1 MNVKP
6 ALISP
11 LFTPN
16 FCQHQQ
22 RCKGLLRAFVVASA
36 MCVSNAH
43 ADGLS
48 DLKSALT
55 RLQGQTPVKAV
66 VDAKTWNRQGEGKDL
81 EETQGSASVV
91 IEESQR
97 GLQVLYS
104 KEMLNKLE
112 AEERS
117 KEKDQKAKTPTLSAL
132 GEVNSSALRPM
143 ISAASHLLRNLEKAV
158 FKGEKSDSFNGKPA
172 RLLNFEISIDKLTEK
187 ERKYMKK
194 FESSFDIWIAA
205 DGTPLAS
212 RAAQKIEGRAFVV
225 ISFEAKNEEEWVYGT
240 VGDRLVA
247 LRRESKNV
255 GSGMG
260 ERGENKTIKTLQVQ
274 SL

>member
-1 MNVKP
+1 MSIKHILNKRTAQSVL
-6 ALISP
+6 AMSVL
-11 LFTPN
+11 
-16 FCQHQQ
+16 C
-22 RCKGLLRAFVVASA
+22 ASA
-36 MCVSNAH
+36 AQ

-48 DLKSALT
+48 DLKGALA
-55 RLQGQTPVKAV
+55 RLQGQTPLKAV
-66 VDAKTWNRQGEGKDL
+66 VDAKTWNRQGEGKEL
-81 EETQGSASVV
+81 EETQGSASVLV
-91 IEESQR
+91 EESAR
-97 GLQVLYS
+97 GFQVLYS
-104 KEMLNKLE
+104 NEMLSKLD

-117 KEKDQKAKTPTLSAL
+117 KEKDQKAKTPTLAAL

-143 ISAASHLLRNLEKAV
+143 ISAARHLSRNLEKAM
-158 FKGEKSDSFNGKPA
+158 FKGEKMDSFNGKPA
-172 RLLNFEISIDKLTEK
+172 RVLSFEMSIDKLTEK

-194 FESSFDIWIAA
+194 FESNFDVWIAA

-212 RAAQKIEGRAFVV
+212 RAAQKVEGRAFVV

-240 VGDRLVA
+240 VGDRLIA

-260 ERGENKTIKTLQVQ
+260 ERGETKTIKTLQVQ

>member
-1 MNVKP
+1 MSIKHILNKRTAQSVLAMS
-6 ALISP
+6 AL
-11 LFTPN
+11 
-16 FCQHQQ
+16 C
-22 RCKGLLRAFVVASA
+22 ASA
-36 MCVSNAH
+36 AQ

-48 DLKSALT
+48 DLKGALA
-55 RLQGQTPVKAV
+55 RLQGQTSLKAV

-81 EETQGSASVV
+81 EETQGSASVLV
-91 IEESQR
+91 EESAR

-104 KEMLNKLE
+104 KEMLSKLE

-117 KEKDQKAKTPTLSAL
+117 KEKDQKAKTPTLAAL

-143 ISAASHLLRNLEKAV
+143 ISAAGHLSRNLEKAM
-158 FKGEKSDSFNGKPA
+158 FKGEKVDSFNGKPA
-172 RLLNFEISIDKLTEK
+172 RVLNFEVSMDKLTEK

-194 FESSFDIWIAA
+194 FESNFDVWIAA

-212 RAAQKIEGRAFVV
+212 RAAQKVEGRAFVV

-240 VGDRLVA
+240 VGDRLIA

-260 ERGENKTIKTLQVQ
+260 ERGETKTIKTLQVQ

>member
-1 MNVKP
+1 MSIKHILNKRAAQSMLVMS
-6 ALISP
+6 AL
-11 LFTPN
+11 
-16 FCQHQQ
+16 C
-22 RCKGLLRAFVVASA
+22 ASA
-36 MCVSNAH
+36 AQ

-48 DLKSALT
+48 DLKGALA
-55 RLQGQTPVKAV
+55 RLQGQTPLKAV

-81 EETQGSASVV
+81 EETQGSASVL
-91 IEESQR
+91 IEESTR

-104 KEMLNKLE
+104 KEMLGKLE

-117 KEKDQKAKTPTLSAL
+117 KEKDQKAKTPTLAAL

-143 ISAASHLLRNLEKAV
+143 ISAAGHLSRNLEKAM
-158 FKGEKSDSFNGKPA
+158 FKGEKVDNFNGKPA
-172 RLLNFEISIDKLTEK
+172 RVLNFEISIDKLTEK

-194 FESSFDIWIAA
+194 FESNFDVWIAA

-212 RAAQKIEGRAFVV
+212 RAAQKVEGRAFIV

-247 LRRESKNV
+247 LRRESKNS

-260 ERGENKTIKTLQVQ
+260 ERGETKTIKTLQVQ

>member
-1 MNVKP
+1 MSINNFLNRRTAQC
-6 ALISP
+6 ALVISA
-11 LFTPN
+11 LYT
-16 FCQHQQ
+16 
-22 RCKGLLRAFVVASA
+22 SA
-36 MCVSNAH
+36 AH

-48 DLKSALT
+48 DLKSALA
-55 RLQGQTPVKAV
+55 RLQGQTPLKAV
-66 VDAKTWNRQGEGKDL
+66 VDAKTWNRQGEGKEL
-81 EETQGSASVV
+81 EETQGSASVLV
-91 IEESQR
+91 EESQR

-104 KEMLNKLE
+104 KEMLSKLE

-117 KEKDQKAKTPTLSAL
+117 KEKDQKAKTPTLAAL

-143 ISAASHLLRNLEKAV
+143 ISAAGHLSRNLEKAI
-158 FKGEKSDSFNGKPA
+158 FKGEKVDSYNGKPA
-172 RLLNFEISIDKLTEK
+172 RLLSFEVSIDKLTEK

-194 FESSFDIWIAA
+194 FESNFEVWIAA

-212 RAAQKIEGRAFVV
+212 RAAQKVQGRAFIV

-240 VGDRLVA
+240 VGDRLIA

-255 GSGMG
+255 GAGMG
-260 ERGENKTIKTLQVQ
+260 ERGESKTIKTLQVQ